1 MVVAPVTR
9 RIEVTGPDAQ
19 TITTGGSLLAPVSPG
34 GDRES
39 LGDHGRTKV
48 ATGNQAGGEQ
58 AIVLVHIF
66 GTAIGRTG
74 SKQLCHPVARRPATA
89 PGSAIGRRAVLCQL
103 GRIQTQQPD
112 AVFAEAETVAIA
124 GAAEPRD
131 GRRRLIEGSR
141 DQGSQGKHPDGQE
154 RPGGTAKAW
163 STTAESA
170 QDFTTR

>member
-19 TITTGGSLLAPVSPG
+19 TIATGGSLLGPVSPG
-34 GDRES
+34 GDREP
-39 LGDHGRTKV
+39 LGHHGRPKV
-48 ATGNQAGGEQ
+48 ATGNEAGGQQ

-74 SKQLCHPVARRPATA
+74 SKQLCHPVARHLATA

-112 AVFAEAETVAIA
+112 TVLAEAETVAIA
-124 GAAEPRD
+124 GAAKPRD
-131 GRRRLIEGSR
+131 GQRRLIEGSR
-141 DQGSQGKHPDGQE
+141 DQGSQSKHPDGQE

-163 STTAESA
+163 SMTAESA